1 MTEDALG
8 MEVKDMVYAGRRT
21 LILVGQIGLADW
33 RESRHVSN
41 GENANGIDGA
51 SIVIVEIILHFDKEG
66 IGKEVIKEDEAET
79 ETGKGEIDE
88 EEPEAGID
96 GVGEVETK
104 IGRETT
110 LGGMA
115 LYNS

>member
-88 EEPEAGID
+88 EGTGEAGI
-96 GVGEVETK
+96 GRETD
-104 IGRETT
+104 RETT